1 MFYLVCKILLLFV
14 SALFKV
20 INSALFKVINKVIKN
35 SLPRCLNICCLYY
48 DRFTQSIGLT
58 REMDLNNATAPI
70 LP

>member
-1 MFYLVCKILLLFV
+1 MFYLVCKILLLIV
-14 SALFKV
+14 SAF
-20 INSALFKVINKVIKN
+20 FKVINKVIKN